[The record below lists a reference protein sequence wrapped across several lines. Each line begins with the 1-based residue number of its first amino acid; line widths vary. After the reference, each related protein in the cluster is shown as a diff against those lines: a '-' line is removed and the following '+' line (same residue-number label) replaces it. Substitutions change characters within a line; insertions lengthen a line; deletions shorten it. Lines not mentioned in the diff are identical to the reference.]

1 MIYRT
6 SHSKT
11 LQVVKFL
18 LYSGDVTMVESGDGL
33 GRRDRKKLETR
44 AALERAALTLV
55 AERGLTGVTVEDI
68 AEAVDVSS
76 RTFFN
81 YFPSKEDAVIGRSRL
96 TADERLAKLAE
107 VPADLPALEALR
119 LVLRQAAAE
128 SQDERDHWL
137 LRLKVIEQNPSLL
150 PRLVAGGSEA
160 ERELAAAV
168 AQRVA
173 DEGFAKLVTAVA
185 LAAFRTAMMR
195 WGAANG
201 GPALVDL
208 VDEVF
213 AQVAAGLPDP

>member
-1 MIYRT
+1 
-6 SHSKT
+6 
-11 LQVVKFL
+11 
-18 LYSGDVTMVESGDGL
+18 MVESGDGL

-55 AERGLTGVTVEDI
+55 AERGLAGVTVEDI
-68 AEAVDVSS
+68 AGAVDVSS